1 MSLLF
6 MVYILFINIITF
18 AAYGIDKQRAVKQR
32 YRISEATLLGLAFIG
47 GSIGALAGMYVF
59 HHKTRKPKF
68 KIGVPLIL
76 LLHAV
81 IFIFIS
87 F

>member
-6 MVYILFINIITF
+6 MVYILLVNIITF
-18 AAYGIDKQRAVKQR
+18 ALYGIDKQRAVKQR